1 MVLTQKPSRILRA
14 EHLPAEF
21 PPVENPI
28 NALLELPRFDTQHA
42 VARTDLRAG
51 KKFVYILKTQITF
64 SAPATVIGEL
74 YFGSC

>member
-42 VARTDLRAG
+42 MARTDLRG
-51 KKFVYILKTQITF
+51 EKNLY
-64 SAPATVIGEL
+64 TVCDGHDN
-74 YFGSC
+74 